1 VRVSVVVPI
10 LDAAATLPRCL
21 AALAALGPRAD
32 EILLVDNG
40 STDGSVALARA
51 FAAEHAGAR
60 ALAEGR
66 RGASAARNAGV
77 RVATGDVVAFTD
89 ADCAPEPGWLAALA
103 EPFAEP
109 RVGAVAGRVLPAA
122 PRSTVERLSALY
134 TLALP
139 DRPARHARWTP
150 WAGGFPTANLA
161 VRRAHLDAL
170 GGFDATLRIYGED
183 YDLCARLYARG
194 VTIAYAPGARVA
206 HHHRTTARGML
217 RQAFGFGR
225 GHAWLLRRHAR
236 GLWLDLPG
244 RCVAWEGAPVTAWI
258 DLASADKKLAALAL
272 LTAVWRPAGLLLPV
286 YAVWLA
292 AAVRRRARA
301 MSLPVSAPQAVA
313 LAGLLVAKSAAM
325 TAGRWWGSVRYRSPC
340 L

>member
-1 VRVSVVVPI
+1 
-10 LDAAATLPRCL
+10 
-21 AALAALGPRAD
+21 
-32 EILLVDNG
+32 
-40 STDGSVALARA
+40 
-51 FAAEHAGAR
+51 
-60 ALAEGR
+60 
-66 RGASAARNAGV
+66 
-77 RVATGDVVAFTD
+77 
-89 ADCAPEPGWLAALA
+89 
-103 EPFAEP
+103 
-109 RVGAVAGRVLPAA
+109 
-122 PRSTVERLSALY
+122 
-134 TLALP
+134 
-139 DRPARHARWTP
+139 
-150 WAGGFPTANLA
+150 
-161 VRRAHLDAL
+161 
-170 GGFDATLRIYGED
+170 
-183 YDLCARLYARG
+183 
-194 VTIAYAPGARVA
+194 
-206 HHHRTTARGML
+206 ML